1 MSISNVSS
9 QHAGVYWCGVKSNE
23 GNYKTSLRK
32 IQLEIKSIT
41 SFKRSPTSGQNFT
54 YWCEYPQGAP
64 IKKFM
69 CKGEDPS
76 ICQPLWNTSKFSVE
90 DDTKTR
96 NITITVRN
104 VTTDDA
110 GTYWCGAE
118 NTDNKRSNPFFNRL
132 EMTVG
137 CEASSEVKGCE
148 GGWVE
153 LTCKYPREDQEY
165 QKIEVI
171 NPRGKNIQ
179 ITENDVWEEN
189 GGFSLYHDTRN
200 KNLRMAIKQLKS
212 DDFGKYNCKFYP
224 RPHSSPETQKLEL
237 KVVKDGCQTPFNQT
251 AYRTAK
257 TTITCDFPKK
267 YSYVKFICKDNN
279 EICEEI
285 LSTQSSVKS
294 NGTFTLTDT
303 NSFNMSISNVSSQHA
318 GVYWC
323 GVKSNEGSY
332 RASLR
337 KIQLQVK
344 NITIFK
350 RSSTIGQTFT
360 YWCYYTQGA
369 PIKKFICKGED
380 PSICQPLWSTSNK
393 KAGKFSVEDVKKR
406 GNVTITIRDL
416 TINDA
421 GTYWCG
427 AENTDNRHSNPFF
440 NRLEMTVGCEV
451 SSEVKGCEG
460 GWVELTCKYPREDQE
475 YQKIEVINPRGKN
488 IRTTEKDVWEEKG
501 RFSLY
506 HDTRNKN
513 LRMAIKQLERD
524 DSGKYQCKFDHF
536 SFYGP
541 GEQELELKVVKYGCQ
556 TPFTQTAYRTAKTTI
571 TCDFPKKY
579 SNVKFICKDNNEICE
594 EILSTQSSVKSNG
607 TFTLTDT
614 NSFNM
619 SISNV
624 RSQHAGVYWCGV
636 KSKEGNY
643 RVSLRQI
650 QLQVRSITSFKR
662 SPTSGQNFTYWCE
675 YTQGAPN
682 KKFICKGED
691 PSICQPLWNTS
702 KRRMNT
708 GKFSMEDDRARR
720 NIIITVR
727 NVTTDDTGTYWCGAE
742 NTDNKRSNPFFNK
755 LEMTVGEWTC
765 YFITMKLFN
774 SLKILSQAQRTVN
787 SAVQ

>member
-440 NRLEMTVGCEV
+440 NRLEMTVV
-451 SSEVKGCEG
+451 PRTRSSA
-460 GWVELTCKYPREDQE
+460 D
-475 YQKIEVINPRGKN
+475 
-488 IRTTEKDVWEEKG
+488 
-501 RFSLY
+501 
-506 HDTRNKN
+506 RN
-513 LRMAIKQLERD
+513 A
-524 DSGKYQCKFDHF
+524 
-536 SFYGP
+536 
-541 GEQELELKVVKYGCQ
+541 
-556 TPFTQTAYRTAKTTI
+556 
-571 TCDFPKKY
+571 
-579 SNVKFICKDNNEICE
+579 
-594 EILSTQSSVKSNG
+594 
-607 TFTLTDT
+607 
-614 NSFNM
+614 
-619 SISNV
+619 
-624 RSQHAGVYWCGV
+624 
-636 KSKEGNY
+636 
-643 RVSLRQI
+643 
-650 QLQVRSITSFKR
+650 
-662 SPTSGQNFTYWCE
+662 
-675 YTQGAPN
+675 
-682 KKFICKGED
+682 
-691 PSICQPLWNTS
+691 
-702 KRRMNT
+702 
-708 GKFSMEDDRARR
+708 
-720 NIIITVR
+720 IIITVICVAVLLLVLILVLVYTR
-727 NVTTDDTGTYWCGAE
+727 CSKYKTNEEGLDNAEDFIYEEIEEQPHKPDSGTALKTIYVSAKHPTNPSAFTHYSNINHPNSSGEVSGDTSSTVK
-742 NTDNKRSNPFFNK
+742 DNGQYS
-755 LEMTVGEWTC
+755 
-765 YFITMKLFN
+765 
-774 SLKILSQAQRTVN
+774 TVN
-787 SAVQ
+787 HPSGFSENPLYSTVNKPQEH